1 MATIDPNSC
10 KKQLSNE
17 REFICGF
24 GAAFINICLTFPLNK
39 VMFRQMVHGVS
50 TSGAVDQLRKEGLK
64 NLYRGLLPPLMSK
77 TVSVSIMFGSYSWYR
92 SVIEVLTNTNCS
104 NDNLSGAN
112 ISNHN
117 ISNHNLSGANISNS
131 NSWNSCQSR
140 HQMSFE
146 SSIDDQ
152 GQSSSFLTLS
162 AAAFFAGSTE
172 ALLCPFERTQM
183 LLQSRDLSH
192 SYNNTMKSM
201 VKMSKFGPKEFYRG
215 MSAVLLR
222 NGPSNIIFFSTRE
235 YLASKNHFLQSK
247 NWWIN
252 LVNDFITGKIWKRSP
267 SFKTIPNF

>member
-1 MATIDPNSC
+1 MKTTDPRTD
-10 KKQLSNE
+10 E

-50 TSGAVDQLRKEGLK
+50 TTGAVDQLKKEGLK
-64 NLYRGLLPPLMSK
+64 NLYRGLLPPLLSK

-92 SVIEVLTNTNCS
+92 SVIEILTNS
-104 NDNLSGAN
+104 NHSLFGAN
-112 ISNHN
+112 ISD
-117 ISNHNLSGANISNS
+117 SNTCD
-131 NSWNSCQSR
+131 SCQSS

-146 SSIDDQ
+146 SSVH
-152 GQSSSFLTLS
+152 GHRLSGESSSFLTLS
-162 AAAFFAGSTE
+162 TAALFAGSTE

-192 SYNNTMKSM
+192 SYNNTIKSM

-235 YLASKNHFLQSK
+235 YLASKNHFLKST
-247 NWWIN
+247 NCWIN
-252 LVNDFITGKIWKRSP
+252 LVNDFITGKIWKCSP
-267 SFKTIPNF
+267 TLPFFILKWSLVWKIN

>member
-1 MATIDPNSC
+1 MGSER
-10 KKQLSNE
+10 LSNE
-17 REFICGF
+17 GEFICGF

-50 TSGAVDQLRKEGLK
+50 TSGAVDQLRKEGMK
-64 NLYRGLLPPLMSK
+64 NLYRGLLPPLISK

-92 SVIEVLTNTNCS
+92 SMIQVLTRTTSS
-104 NDNLSGAN
+104 NHTLSGAE
-112 ISNHN
+112 I
-117 ISNHNLSGANISNS
+117 SGAKISGAKISNS
-131 NSWNSCQSR
+131 NSWDSCQSS
-140 HQMSFE
+140 HQMSFG
-146 SSIDDQ
+146 STDSQ
-152 GQSSSFLTLS
+152 RPSSFSTLS

-192 SYNNTMKSM
+192 SYNNTIRSM
-201 VKMSKFGPKEFYRG
+201 VKMSRFGPKEFYRG
-215 MSAVLLR
+215 MTAVLLR

-235 YLASKNHFLQSK
+235 YLASKNHFLKSK

-267 SFKTIPNF
+267 SFFNFEMVPNFWKIS